1 MADSVPDFSNGEGD
15 YNFIYT
21 KLMDNENDVIGVVA
35 YSVSAGSEIT
45 EAG

>member
-1 MADSVPDFSNGEGD
+1 VADSVPDSSSGQGY

-21 KLMDNENDVIGVVA
+21 KLVDNENDVIGVVA
-35 YSVSAGSEIT
+35 YSVSVGSEIT